1 MNFQLT
7 KEQEFTKLMIDKFCE
22 EVVAPTAEDLDNAH
36 EFPADIVKQMGEL
49 GLMGI
54 MWPTEYGG
62 AGGDYISYCLVIEA
76 LTAAHAAVGTI
87 VAAHTSLCTGPIFY
101 SGSEE
106 QRQKYVVPLAKG
118 EKLGAFGLTEPNAGT
133 DSGAT
138 QTRAEDCGDYW
149 LINGTKI
156 FITNAGHADIFVI
169 TAMTDKSKGT
179 HGGISFFIVEKGDP
193 GFSVGKEEDK
203 LGIRSSSTCELIFED
218 CKIPKDRLVGNVGE
232 GFKIAMQTLERA
244 RIGVAAQGVG
254 VAQGAFEI
262 TKEYMNQRK
271 QFGKKLT
278 KFQYPAFKMA
288 ELYTRI
294 EAARLL
300 VQRAAYL
307 ADNHLP
313 CGTESAMAKFYA
325 SEIAMDMGTK
335 GVQFHGGYGFINDY
349 AIQRYFR
356 DAKIMEIYEGTS
368 EVQKLIVSG
377 AILK

>member
-218 CKIPKDRLVGNVGE
+218 CKIPKDRLVGKVGE

>member
-87 VAAHTSLCTGPIFY
+87 VAAHTSLCTAPIFY

-218 CKIPKDRLVGNVGE
+218 CKIPKDRLVGKVGE

-278 KFQYPAFKMA
+278 KFQYPAFTMA

>member
-36 EFPADIVKQMGEL
+36 EFPADIVKQMCEL

-87 VAAHTSLCTGPIFY
+87 VAAHTSLCTAPIFY

-218 CKIPKDRLVGNVGE
+218 CKIPKDRLVGKVGE

-278 KFQYPAFKMA
+278 KFQYPAFTMA

>member
-36 EFPADIVKQMGEL
+36 EFPSDIVKQMGEL

-218 CKIPKDRLVGNVGE
+218 CKIPKDRLVGKVGE

-278 KFQYPAFKMA
+278 KFQYPAFTMA

>member
-22 EVVAPTAEDLDNAH
+22 EVVVPTAEDLDNAH
-36 EFPADIVKQMGEL
+36 EFPADIVKQMADL
-49 GLMGI
+49 GIMGI

-76 LTAAHAAVGTI
+76 LTAAHAAVGTV

-106 QRQKYVVPLAKG
+106 QKQKYVVPLAKG
-118 EKLGAFGLTEPNAGT
+118 EKLGAFGLTEANAGS

-138 QTRAEDCGDYW
+138 QTRAEDCGDHW

-156 FITNAGHADIFVI
+156 FITNAGYADIFVI

-179 HGGISFFIVEKGDP
+179 RGGISFFIVEKGDP
-193 GFSVGKEEDK
+193 GFSIGKEEDK
-203 LGIRSSSTCELIFED
+203 LGIRASSTCELIFED
-218 CKIPKDRLVGNVGE
+218 CKIPKDRIVGKVGE

-244 RIGVAAQGVG
+244 RVGVAAQGVG
-254 VAQGAFEI
+254 VAQGAFDV

-278 KFQYPAFKMA
+278 KFQYPAFTMA

-300 VQRAAYL
+300 VQRAANL

-368 EVQKLIVSG
+368 EIQKLIVSG

>member
-218 CKIPKDRLVGNVGE
+218 CKIPKDRLVGKVGE

-278 KFQYPAFKMA
+278 KFQYPAFTMA

>member
-22 EVVAPTAEDLDNAH
+22 EVVVPTAEDLDNAH
-36 EFPADIVKQMGEL
+36 EFPADIVKQMADL
-49 GLMGI
+49 GIMGI
-54 MWPTEYGG
+54 MWPIEYGG

-76 LTAAHAAVGTI
+76 LTAAHAAVGTV

-106 QRQKYVVPLAKG
+106 QKQKYVVPLAKG
-118 EKLGAFGLTEPNAGT
+118 EKLGAFGLTEANAGS

-138 QTRAEDCGDYW
+138 QTRAEDCGDHW

-156 FITNAGHADIFVI
+156 FITNAGYADIFVI

-179 HGGISFFIVEKGDP
+179 RGGISFFIVEKGDP
-193 GFSVGKEEDK
+193 GFSIGKEEDK
-203 LGIRSSSTCELIFED
+203 LGIRASSTCELIFED
-218 CKIPKDRLVGNVGE
+218 CKIPKDRIVGKVGE

-254 VAQGAFEI
+254 VAQGAFDV

-278 KFQYPAFKMA
+278 KFQYPAFTMA

-300 VQRAAYL
+300 VQRAANL
-307 ADNHLP
+307 ADNHIP

-368 EVQKLIVSG
+368 EIQKLIVSG

>member
-22 EVVAPTAEDLDNAH
+22 EVVVPTAEDLDNAH
-36 EFPADIVKQMGEL
+36 EFPTDIVKQMADL
-49 GLMGI
+49 GIMGI

-76 LTAAHAAVGTI
+76 LTAAHAAVGTV

-106 QRQKYVVPLAKG
+106 QKQKYVVPLAKG
-118 EKLGAFGLTEPNAGT
+118 EKLGAFGLTEANAGS

-138 QTRAEDCGDYW
+138 QTRAEDCGDHW

-156 FITNAGHADIFVI
+156 FITNAGYADIFVI

-179 HGGISFFIVEKGDP
+179 RGGISFFIVEKGDP
-193 GFSVGKEEDK
+193 GFSIGKEEDK
-203 LGIRSSSTCELIFED
+203 LGIRASSTCELIFED
-218 CKIPKDRLVGNVGE
+218 CKIPKDRIVGKVGE

-254 VAQGAFEI
+254 VAQGAFDV

-278 KFQYPAFKMA
+278 KFQYPAFTMA

-300 VQRAAYL
+300 VQRAANL

-368 EVQKLIVSG
+368 EIQKLIVSG

>member
-22 EVVAPTAEDLDNAH
+22 EVVVPTAEDLDNAH
-36 EFPADIVKQMGEL
+36 EFPVDIVKKMGEL
-49 GLMGI
+49 GMMGI

-87 VAAHTSLCTGPIFY
+87 VAAHTSLCTGPIYY

-118 EKLGAFGLTEPNAGT
+118 EKLGAFGLTEANAGS

-169 TAMTDKSKGT
+169 TAMTDKAKGT
-179 HGGISFFIVEKGDP
+179 HGGISFFIIEKGDP
-193 GFSVGKEEDK
+193 GFSIGKEEDK
-203 LGIRSSSTCELIFED
+203 LGIRASSTCELIFED
-218 CKIPKDRLVGNVGE
+218 CKIPKDRIVGKVGE

-254 VAQGAFEI
+254 VAQGAFDV

-278 KFQYPAFKMA
+278 KFQYPAFTMA

-300 VQRAAYL
+300 VQRAANL
-307 ADNHLP
+307 ADNGLP

-325 SEIAMDMGTK
+325 SEIAMDMGVK

-368 EVQKLIVSG
+368 EIQKLIVSG